1 LSIDIYSGGKRVQKK
16 KRPSLLAS
24 EKAQSR
30 HAHALAVVV
39 ADHGLTDS
47 AVAARSGGGVVGAA
61 LLRGGKGSGR
71 GSGRGSRAWVVLRHA
86 PAFMVV
92 IADHGFALLQKDI
105 ATAEQVGSGVA
116 LARRVAQSPRPACG
130 KISPCAASSSVA
142 ENL

>member
-1 LSIDIYSGGKRVQKK
+1 M
-16 KRPSLLAS
+16 PSLLAS

-30 HAHALAVVV
+30 HAHAFAVVV

-47 AVAARSGGGVVGAA
+47 AMAARSGGGVVGAA
-61 LLRGGKGSGR
+61 LLRGGK

-105 ATAEQVGSGVA
+105 ATAEQGDGSGVA
-116 LARRVAQSPRPACG
+116 LARRVAQR
-130 KISPCAASSSVA
+130 SPCAASSSVA